1 MDTTSTHPIHT
12 PPPRLA
18 LILVLLLSA
27 LAGCA
32 TSPFSKQIREAAKRQ
47 PSFTD
52 ISTRPEAYKGRPML
66 LGGTIIQTT
75 NRPQGSEIEVLQRP
89 LDSWDER
96 PEDTDQSYGRFLIRC
111 PQFLDS
117 AVYAKD
123 RDITVAGNVLG
134 TETRP
139 LDQTQ
144 YPYPIIGCTQIQLW
158 PIRPPVAYYGYPGP
172 YGYGPWWGYPG
183 YYPYWYP
190 YW

>member
-1 MDTTSTHPIHT
+1 MDQTSTHPFRRGL
-12 PPPRLA
+12 PRL
-18 LILVLLLSA
+18 ILLLALAA

-32 TSPFSKQIREAAKRQ
+32 TSPFSKQVRQAAKRQ
-47 PSFTD
+47 PSFAD
-52 ISTRPEAYKGRPML
+52 LSARPEAYKGHTVL

-75 NRPQGSEIEVLQRP
+75 NRSNATEIEVLQRP

-111 PQFLDS
+111 PRFLDS

-123 RDITVAGNVLG
+123 REITVAGEVQG
-134 TETRP
+134 KEVRP

-144 YPYPIIGCTQIQLW
+144 YPYPVIGCTQIQLW
-158 PIRPPVAYYGYPGP
+158 SIRPPVAYYPYPGP
-172 YGYGPWWGYPG
+172 YGYGPWWGGWPG

>member
-1 MDTTSTHPIHT
+1 MDQTSTHPFRRGL
-12 PPPRLA
+12 PRL
-18 LILVLLLSA
+18 ILLLALTA

-32 TSPFSKQIREAAKRQ
+32 TSPFSKQIRQAAKRQ
-47 PSFTD
+47 PSFAD
-52 ISTRPEAYKGRPML
+52 LSAHPEAYKGRAVL

-75 NRPQGSEIEVLQRP
+75 NRSNATEIEVLQRP

-96 PEDTDQSYGRFLIRC
+96 PEDTDQSYGRLLVRC
-111 PQFLDS
+111 PRFLDS

-123 RDITVAGNVLG
+123 REITVAGEVQG
-134 TETRP
+134 KEVRP

-144 YPYPIIGCTQIQLW
+144 YPYPVIGCTQIHLW
-158 PIRPPVAYYGYPGP
+158 PIRPPVAYYPYPGP
-172 YGYGPWWGYPG
+172 YGYGPWWGGWPG